1 MAEIDAP
8 SLTERMFE
16 AARGILGDIRPE
28 SLQIFEARLAK
39 MAEAITNIAD
49 RGNNGDIIIGDAS
62 LYMNLQKNVARCSLY
77 GLKDVGV
84 LAIDAAID
92 VALQAVREEVNE
104 RLGFE
109 LL

>member
-8 SLTERMFE
+8 GLTDRMFT
-16 AARGILGDIRPE
+16 AAKGLLGDIRPE
-28 SLQIFEARLAK
+28 SLQFVESRLAK

-49 RGNNGDIIIGDAS
+49 RGNNGEIVIGDAS

-84 LAIDAAID
+84 LAVDAAID
-92 VALQAVREEVNE
+92 AALQSVKEEVNE
-104 RLGFE
+104 RLGFK

>member
-1 MAEIDAP
+1 MAGINAP
-8 SLTERMFE
+8 GLTDRMFE
-16 AARGILGDIRPE
+16 AAKGLLGDIRPE
-28 SLQIFEARLAK
+28 SLQFFETRLAK
-39 MAEAITNIAD
+39 MAEAITNIVD

-62 LYMNLQKNVARCSLY
+62 LYLNLQKNVTRCSLY

-92 VALQAVREEVNE
+92 AALHSVRDEVNE